1 MTIAMPNLRRHRRT
15 KQKGAA
21 AVEFSLVSI
30 LLFMIVFTIIDFGHL
45 FFTNLTMQHA
55 VREGT
60 RYAVTGN
67 TGLAANQASATARC
81 DAAIEK
87 IREQSMGYY
96 DNLNSDVQFGTV
108 DANGNITNIGGGGCY
123 NAGDII
129 VIRVTATAPLMTPW
143 LQAAFG
149 GQGYQFRVST
159 TMKNEEFQ

>member
-1 MTIAMPNLRRHRRT
+1 MHFPTNRRLLQRHR
-15 KQKGAA
+15 QKGAA
-21 AVEFSLVSI
+21 AVEFSMVAI
-30 LLFMIVFTIIDFGHL
+30 FLFMVLFTIVDFGNL

-60 RYAVTGN
+60 RYAVTGD
-67 TGLAANQASATARC
+67 TALANNRASATARC

-96 DNLNSDVQFGTV
+96 DNLNAEVQFKTV
-108 DANGNITNIGGGGCY
+108 DAVGNVTNVPGGRCY
-123 NAGDII
+123 RAGDII
-129 VIRVTATAPLMTPW
+129 VIQVRATAPLMTPW

-149 GQGYQFRVST
+149 GQGYQFSVST